1 MGLNFV
7 KIGLHPGKIEVLIY
21 ENFRKHYNLWTIL
34 QIHQSWL
41 FQYSGMA
48 ATHFLPNLV
57 GPSTATSLLL
67 TGKII
72 GAEEALNSGL
82 VSKVNRECL
91 FTPKLTVYYSIIS
104 IIIF

>member
-1 MGLNFV
+1 MRISRSNDRLSIF
-7 KIGLHPGKIEVLIY
+7 
-21 ENFRKHYNLWTIL
+21 
-34 QIHQSWL
+34 QICESWL
-41 FQYSGMA
+41 IIFSGMA

-57 GPSTATSLLL
+57 GPSTAAALLL

-91 FTPKLTVYYSIIS
+91 FISKPTVYYVSFNNINHAFCRTLIIKLL
-104 IIIF
+104 

>member
-1 MGLNFV
+1 
-7 KIGLHPGKIEVLIY
+7 
-21 ENFRKHYNLWTIL
+21 
-34 QIHQSWL
+34 
-41 FQYSGMA
+41 MA

-82 VSKVNRECL
+82 VSKVNREYL
-91 FTPKLTVYYSIIS
+91 FTSKPTVY
-104 IIIF
+104 

>member
-1 MGLNFV
+1 
-7 KIGLHPGKIEVLIY
+7 
-21 ENFRKHYNLWTIL
+21 
-34 QIHQSWL
+34 
-41 FQYSGMA
+41 MA

-57 GPSTATSLLL
+57 GPSTAASLLL

-91 FTPKLTVYYSIIS
+91 FTSKPTVY
-104 IIIF
+104 